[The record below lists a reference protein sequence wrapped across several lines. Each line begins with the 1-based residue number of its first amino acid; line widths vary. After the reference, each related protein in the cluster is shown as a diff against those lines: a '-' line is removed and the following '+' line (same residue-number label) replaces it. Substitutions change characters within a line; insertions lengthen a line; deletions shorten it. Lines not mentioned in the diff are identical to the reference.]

1 MLMTHKATQI
11 LFIWS
16 TKVCILCYLL
26 LCMLCVM
33 CMCSLNLNIN
43 LVLSTLELST
53 IRIHSCSNEL
63 VPLKFFYLTFFRIFK
78 MEKESKKIN
87 FVQRNKMNLGK
98 QMKVSSATNAT
109 TNATS
114 STTKPA
120 LNNRTA
126 SGTNKTAASSS
137 SRVATSTSAT
147 TKATLSTTKSASSR
161 AGSATTSS
169 TRSTA
174 ASAALIRT
182 ASAKVARDAI
192 SANSSNGVPTTE
204 TFKTRPS
211 VNMPSKSQFR
221 RKVDQDESD
230 VISSLVKRN
239 IHEALL
245 KIFLPLD
252 SITLTACREVDKCIC
267 LCIPLLIWFIGL
279 QNLAQIFQKH
289 ILERKQS
296 QNWNEKET
304 AW

>member
-1 MLMTHKATQI
+1 
-11 LFIWS
+11 
-16 TKVCILCYLL
+16 
-26 LCMLCVM
+26 
-33 CMCSLNLNIN
+33 
-43 LVLSTLELST
+43 
-53 IRIHSCSNEL
+53 
-63 VPLKFFYLTFFRIFK
+63 

-126 SGTNKTAASSS
+126 SGTKKTAASSS

-204 TFKTRPS
+204 TFKTKTRPS

-252 SITLTACREVDKCIC
+252 SITLTACREVDKFIC
-267 LCIPLLIWFIGL
+267 LCIHLLIWFIGL

>member
-1 MLMTHKATQI
+1 
-11 LFIWS
+11 
-16 TKVCILCYLL
+16 
-26 LCMLCVM
+26 
-33 CMCSLNLNIN
+33 
-43 LVLSTLELST
+43 
-53 IRIHSCSNEL
+53 
-63 VPLKFFYLTFFRIFK
+63 

-169 TRSTA
+169 PRSTA

-182 ASAKVARDAI
+182 ASAKVARDGAHAI

-252 SITLTACREVDKCIC
+252 SITLTACREVDKIIC
-267 LCIPLLIWFIGL
+267 LCISLLIWFIGL